1 MVMWRP
7 VLLMYGRIPTSTVE
21 EEEQRL
27 ENDIRTTR
35 ASDERLKTFKVHQKL
50 KGAFMILL

>member
-7 VLLMYGRIPTSTVE
+7 VLLMYGRIPASTVE

-27 ENDIRTTR
+27 ENDNRTTR
-35 ASDERLKTFKVHQKL
+35 ASDERHKTFKVHQKL